1 MKRPEALP
9 SHSWWT
15 LFQRPHCHLAAAASS
30 WFHLIL
36 KHSTCYVGK
45 SSPGW
50 GWRTVRIAW
59 FVNSLSVKSW
69 CRELFII
76 YWKIKGNPPPTHT
89 HHHHSIISWTFWAV
103 SSIKHETKKKVAW
116 LCGFCDS
123 PIFAGVTGSA
133 LAFTGAQTSFLSAAT
148 QLAAHGV
155 GLQGAPWSLGLLSLV
170 KGTWHA
176 GA

>member
-15 LFQRPHCHLAAAASS
+15 LFQRPHCHLAAVASS

-45 SSPGW
+45 SSPDW

-76 YWKIKGNPPPTHT
+76 YWKIKGTPPTHT
-89 HHHHSIISWTFWAV
+89 HTTITVLFPELSGLSPA
-103 SSIKHETKKKVAW
+103 SNMKQKKKLLGSVAFVI
-116 LCGFCDS
+116 L
-123 PIFAGVTGSA
+123 P
-133 LAFTGAQTSFLSAAT
+133 FL
-148 QLAAHGV
+148 QV
-155 GLQGAPWSLGLLSLV
+155 SLGLLSRSRVRRQALCRPLPSWPLV
-170 KGTWHA
+170 GLDCRVHHGPLASYHW
-176 GA
+176 

>member
-9 SHSWWT
+9 THSWWT

-76 YWKIKGNPPPTHT
+76 YWKIKGTPPPTHT
-89 HHHHSIISWTFWAV
+89 TITVLFPELSGLSPA
-103 SSIKHETKKKVAW
+103 SNMKQKKKVAW

-123 PIFAGVTGSA
+123 PILAGVTGSA
-133 LAFTGAQTSFLSAAT
+133 LAFTGAQTSFLSAGT
-148 QLAAHGV
+148 QLAARGV
-155 GLQGAPWSLGLLSLV
+155 GLQGAPRSLGLLSLV